1 MNINKLLMMVFFLCF
16 GGFIWAQKTVT
27 GMVIDVTNTPI
38 PGVNVIVKG
47 TNTGVATSFD
57 GMYEIL
63 VSPTDT
69 LIFSYIGFTTQY
81 IVVGNRTKIDLQMKE
96 DSQALDEVIVVGYGT
111 QKKGD
116 ITGAVGVVDAES
128 FKGRP
133 SSDLGS
139 LIQGQA
145 AGVTVVKSS
154 GKPSAGFD
162 IRVRGTSSIG
172 ASSNPLYVIDGVPTT
187 DTRSL
192 NPNDIENITIL
203 KDASSAAI
211 YGAQGAN
218 GVVLITTK
226 KGSSEKAIIQ
236 LDSYIGVAQVWKT
249 LKVLNSEQ
257 YRDLMTEMGKSTDWS
272 NYPYNTDWQDVIFRN
287 ALSQNY
293 QLSLSGKNNGTQY
306 YISGGYI
313 SQEGAVR
320 SSEMERY
327 NFKTNLSKE
336 VNKWLKVG
344 TNINYTHYH
353 DVDVTDNAAVNS
365 GGVLLGVL
373 ATPPNISIY
382 NEDGT
387 FTSNPF
393 QDWENPVSS
402 TDGSQRGYKN
412 QRILGNIYAEIEF
425 IENLKLKSNF
435 GIDYNSDRYDYFLDP
450 FKTSYGRAT
459 NGISRYNTN
468 VNNYFIWDNTLT
480 YKKTLGDH
488 KLEAL
493 VGTVFQKNRWEY
505 SNIETRNFASAEIT
519 TPGAGSEIIT
529 ATAGK
534 SEKANSSFISRLAY
548 DFQNKYLFTANFRA
562 DGSSNFGPNNRWGY
576 FPSFSAGW
584 RISQE
589 SFMSSIE
596 SITELKLR
604 AGWGIVGNDNINT
617 YQYLATVGSGGNY
630 PIGGVTMPGT
640 YPATIENNDL
650 KWEESEQLNIGI
662 DLNLFDNKIKFS
674 VDAYV
679 KNNNDLLLD
688 APLPTATGFSS
699 AIQNVGKVQNK
710 GIEIQLNTLNFSKEN
725 FSWSSSFNLTINRNE
740 VMDIVGQELFN
751 GSVSSRGEVSLVR
764 EGEPLGI
771 FYGYI
776 WGGVDPQSGNAYY
789 IDQNGESTFSPTADD
804 RRIIGD
810 PNPDFTYS
818 IGNNLSYKN
827 FSLNIFLQGSQGNDI
842 FNATRVNM
850 EGMTDSKNQL
860 ATVLNRWKNPGD
872 ITDIPR
878 VSEGNTDNSRL
889 STRFVEDGSYLRF
902 KAVTLGYTLPKK
914 ALDFIGI
921 SNLKFYVTGENLLTI
936 TDYSGFDPEVN
947 AFGGSNTVQG
957 VDYGTYPQTRNII
970 MGLNLTF

>member
-1 MNINKLLMMVFFLCF
+1 MSINKLLTIAFFLCF
-16 GGFIWAQKTVT
+16 GTTIWAQQTVT
-27 GMVIDVTNTPI
+27 GKVTDVTNAPV
-38 PGVNVIVKG
+38 PGVNVTVKG
-47 TNTGVATSFD
+47 TSMGAATDFD
-57 GMYEIL
+57 GMYQITA
-63 VSPTDT
+63 SAADT

-81 IVVGNRTKIDLQMKE
+81 IVVGNRTKVDVQLKE
-96 DSQALDEVIVVGYGT
+96 DAQALEEVIVVGYGT

-116 ITGAVGVVDAES
+116 ITGAVGLVDAES

-139 LIQGQA
+139 LLQGQA
-145 AGVTVVKSS
+145 AGVTVLKSS

-162 IRVRGTSSIG
+162 IRIRGTSSIG
-172 ASSNPLYVIDGVPTT
+172 ASSNPLYVIDGVPTS

-192 NPNDIENITIL
+192 NPNDIESITVL

-226 KGSSEKAIIQ
+226 KGTSEKAVVQ
-236 LDSYIGVAQVWKT
+236 FDSYMGVAQVWKT

-272 NYPYNTDWQDVIFRN
+272 KYPYNTDWQDVIFQN

-293 QLSLSGKNNGTQY
+293 QISFSGNNNGTQY
-306 YISGGYI
+306 YISGGYL

-327 NFKTNLSKE
+327 NYKANVSKE
-336 VNKWLKVG
+336 VNKWLKIG
-344 TNINYTHYH
+344 TNLNYTHYH
-353 DVDVTDNAAVNS
+353 DVDVTDNAAVNQ
-365 GGVLLGVL
+365 GGVILGVL
-373 ATPPNISIY
+373 ATPPNITIY

-412 QRILGNIYAEIEF
+412 QRLLGNVYAEV
-425 IENLKLKSNF
+425 NLLEGLKFRSNF
-435 GIDYNSDRYDYFLDP
+435 GIDYNADRYDYFLDP
-450 FKTSYGRAT
+450 FRTSYGRAT

-468 VNNYFIWDNTLT
+468 INNYFIWDNTVT
-480 YKKTLGDH
+480 YKKTIGDH
-488 KLEAL
+488 KFEAL
-493 VGTVFQKNRWEY
+493 AGTVFQKNRWEY

-534 SEKANSSFISRLAY
+534 SEKANASFISRIAY
-548 DFQNKYLFTANFRA
+548 DFQNKYLLTANFRA
-562 DGSSNFGPNNRWGY
+562 DGSSNFGPNKRWGY

-589 SFMSSIE
+589 SFMSGIE
-596 SITELKLR
+596 DISELKLR

-650 KWEESEQLNIGI
+650 KWEESEQLNLGI
-662 DLNLFDNKIKFS
+662 DLSLFDNRIKFS
-674 VDAYV
+674 VDGYI
-679 KNNNDLLLD
+679 KNNNDLLLN

-710 GIEIQLNTLNFSKEN
+710 GFEFQLNTVNVAKGD
-725 FSWSSSFNLTINRNE
+725 FSWSTTVNLTINRNE
-740 VMDIVGQELFN
+740 VKNIVGQELFN
-751 GSVSSRGEVSLVR
+751 GNVASRGEVSLVR
-764 EGEPLGI
+764 EGEPLGV
-771 FYGYI
+771 FYGYV
-776 WGGVDPQSGNAYY
+776 WGGVDPQTGNAYY
-789 IDQNGESTFSPTADD
+789 VDKNGESTFNPTADD
-804 RRIIGD
+804 RRIIGN

-818 IGNNLSYKN
+818 LGNNVSYKN

-872 ITDIPR
+872 MTDIPK

-902 KAVTLGYTLPKK
+902 KAVTLGYNLPQK
-914 ALDFIGI
+914 ALEYLGI
-921 SNLKFYVTGENLLTI
+921 TNLKLYVTGENLLTI